1 MLYLKQT
8 FDILSDS
15 SKDSLSVSLG
25 PGLADVDEDE
35 GGERGEYA
43 AIFHTI
49 IEGVSAKR
57 GFWSKLTFNLKSVD
71 LFTGYSHTQFRRS
84 C

>member
-43 AIFHTI
+43 AISHTI
-49 IEGVSAKR
+49 IKTRAYNCSNAQYIKGKR
-57 GFWSKLTFNLKSVD
+57 KIV
-71 LFTGYSHTQFRRS
+71 LFTPFLIMYVHV
-84 C
+84 